1 MDIGRVASAVTVI
14 APANAKIKESAP
26 VCAQQLSCS
35 YITVGKGML
44 VIIDRICETYNS
56 LNIMIEL
63 EAVLLRAN
71 HSSLFILDF
80 VFMG

>member
-1 MDIGRVASAVTVI
+1 MSDAIFCI
-14 APANAKIKESAP
+14 AGANVKIKESAP
-26 VCAQQLSCS
+26 VCAQELSCS

-44 VIIDRICETYNS
+44 VIIDRICEAYNS

>member
-1 MDIGRVASAVTVI
+1 MQKLKKALQCVAL
-14 APANAKIKESAP
+14 
-26 VCAQQLSCS
+26 CAQQLSCS

-44 VIIDRICETYNS
+44 VIIDRMCEAYNP

-63 EAVLLRAN
+63 EPVLLRAN